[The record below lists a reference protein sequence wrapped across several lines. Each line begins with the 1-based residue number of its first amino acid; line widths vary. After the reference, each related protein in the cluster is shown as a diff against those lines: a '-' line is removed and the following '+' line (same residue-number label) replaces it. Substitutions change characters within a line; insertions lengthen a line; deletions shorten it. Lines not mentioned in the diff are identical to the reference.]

1 MSIYTALV
9 GTIAQQGQAGGGGGG
24 ASAPTGVS
32 TATSS
37 TGNYDNALI
46 VYQDNAP
53 NNTLAANDGSA
64 FSSNSVNIQF
74 GYNTTYL
81 SAVNNNNGIILFG
94 CQGYIRAT
102 GATSFQWGMKN
113 IGVND
118 ALGAIDTDETGFT
131 GTASTDQDEVSGN
144 IGERASFQHNSGGR
158 GYLLMGVGDDF
169 TFDVDSS
176 ASNSNGESNSN
187 TLSVNIEV
195 A

>member
-9 GTIAQQGQAGGGGGG
+9 GTIAQQGQAAGGGGGG
-24 ASAPTGVS
+24 GGSAPTSVS

-37 TGNYDNALI
+37 TGNYNNALI

-81 SAVNNNNGIILFG
+81 SAVTNNSGIIVFG

-118 ALGAIDTDETGFT
+118 AYGAVDMLE
-131 GTASTDQDEVSGN
+131 STLPHLEKK
-144 IGERASFQHNSGGR
+144 
-158 GYLLMGVGDDF
+158 
-169 TFDVDSS
+169 
-176 ASNSNGESNSN
+176 
-187 TLSVNIEV
+187 
-195 A
+195 